1 MQQPFPFYKEEINSL
16 NSELINLKRQLRATS
31 ILRLLTFLSISLSI
45 YFAITNSNLF
55 FGASF
60 LLIVL
65 FVYLITKHTQLQQQ
79 KRLTDAK
86 LTINKTEVDVLEGR
100 YSHLDNGKEFINPA
114 HYFSN
119 DIDLFGIGSF
129 FQYIN
134 RTATSEGKKLLANIL
149 TSNDIHAIEER
160 QEVVKEL
167 ALKAKWRQHFSAV
180 AGLIQTKTA
189 IPIIVK
195 WVHTYQQKLPS
206 FLILFSYVFSV
217 TSLVLIG
224 LLTFSIIPFSVV
236 LIWFIIGLFITAFYI
251 KNIQELATETTRA
264 KETFNQYYQLLAQI
278 ENEAFTNSTLKNKQ
292 EKIKQK
298 NKKASTI
305 FKEFSKNLDAFDQ
318 RNNVI
323 IAVFGNGLF
332 LWDIRNTIKIE
343 KWITTYKNTIE
354 EWFSVVSFFDAQN
367 SLANFVFN
375 KPDYI
380 FPTITNEKAVLN
392 AINLGH
398 PLLDATKR
406 IDNDF
411 VIDNEHFF
419 IVTGANMAGKSTFLR
434 AISLA
439 IVMSNTGLPICTEKA
454 MYNPTKLITS
464 MRTSDSLSDDE
475 SYFYAEL
482 KRLKF
487 IVNEIKTENYF
498 IILDEILKGTNSK
511 DKAIGSK
518 KFIEK
523 LNKSQSTGIIATHDV
538 SLCDLA
544 TEYSTIENYYFDAE
558 IINNELHFDYKMKNG
573 VCKNMNASFL
583 LQKMEI
589 I

>member
-16 NSELINLKRQLRATS
+16 NSELINLKRQLRTTS

-454 MYNPTKLITS
+454 IYNPTKLITS

-558 IINNELHFDYKMKNG
+558 IIDNELHFDYKMKNG